1 MTSSDSGFRGVAPSP
16 STRAPRPESLAIL
29 VQRGRAPQHLPGAVT
44 LMPLW
49 CPGRGGRRCPY
60 SKQVSLKGLK
70 CRRCTLN
77 SLRPQWGGNRICF
90 VRGCSRGVSIPVQ
103 KAPANFKSLASVAA
117 TVPFCT
123 RCSSLVK
130 RDLKCNW
137 RQSASYKME
146 LFLKQTQT
154 PFLVVIR
161 RFGRSHMVDR
171 RASKMLRAARLPYL
185 NALSMDDN
193 IEHRRKYF

>member
-1 MTSSDSGFRGVAPSP
+1 M
-16 STRAPRPESLAIL
+16 
-29 VQRGRAPQHLPGAVT
+29 
-44 LMPLW
+44 
-49 CPGRGGRRCPY
+49 
-60 SKQVSLKGLK
+60 
-70 CRRCTLN
+70 
-77 SLRPQWGGNRICF
+77 
-90 VRGCSRGVSIPVQ
+90 
-103 KAPANFKSLASVAA
+103 SLASVAA
-117 TVPFCT
+117 TVPSRT

-171 RASKMLRAARLPYL
+171 RASKMLRAARQPYL
-185 NALSMDDN
+185 NAFSLEDN
-193 IEHRRKYF
+193 MEHRRK